1 MTESLDAPL
10 ALLGGMSPQVFMRR
24 HWQRKPL
31 LVRGGARDWANR
43 LARAELFA
51 LAARDDVE
59 SRLVRQQG
67 GRWRLDHGPFRRL
80 PARSQPG
87 WTLLV
92 QGVEAHVPAAR
103 SLMDA
108 FRFIPDARLDD
119 VMVSWAADG
128 GGVGPHFDAYDVFLV
143 QVSGRRRWRIGRQR
157 HLDLMEDVPLKIL
170 QRFEPEQEWVLEPGD
185 WLYLPPRWA
194 HDGVAEAADCITA
207 SVGFRAPSM
216 LELADQLLARLLD
229 PEGDDPSDLRTRY
242 RDPKQ
247 AATVTPALI
256 PADLQAFAQQAL
268 QRAVSD
274 PQRVARALGEW
285 LSEPK
290 AQQVFVPQEGEPLG
304 GVSLA
309 PASRLLVDRWHVFF
323 NGDAYRVSGRDSR
336 LLARLAHRRCL
347 SAADVAQLSP
357 EARALVMDAL
367 EWGWLWPLTTNTPM
381 G

>member
-1 MTESLDAPL
+1 
-10 ALLGGMSPQVFMRR
+10 
-24 HWQRKPL
+24 
-31 LVRGGARDWANR
+31 
-43 LARAELFA
+43 
-51 LAARDDVE
+51 
-59 SRLVRQQG
+59 
-67 GRWRLDHGPFRRL
+67 
-80 PARSQPG
+80 
-87 WTLLV
+87 
-92 QGVEAHVPAAR
+92 
-103 SLMDA
+103 
-108 FRFIPDARLDD
+108 
-119 VMVSWAADG
+119 
-128 GGVGPHFDAYDVFLV
+128 
-143 QVSGRRRWRIGRQR
+143 
-157 HLDLMEDVPLKIL
+157 
-170 QRFEPEQEWVLEPGD
+170 
-185 WLYLPPRWA
+185 
-194 HDGVAEAADCITA
+194 
-207 SVGFRAPSM
+207 M

-323 NGDAYRVSGRDSR
+323 NGDAYRVSGRDAR